1 MVAEKLFIDAQQLL
15 EDSFELAQQV
25 MNDGFEP
32 DLIIGVWRGGAPIAI
47 ALQEL
52 FAYNGI
58 FANHYPV
65 RISSYVGIEKQGSE
79 LVIGEM
85 FDLADSLAKA
95 ERILIVDDVFESGR
109 TIQEL
114 VGKIEGML
122 GEKQTKALRVATV
135 FAKPKRRVSKIKPDY
150 FIRTTEKWLVF
161 PHELVGLTTE
171 EIRANKP
178 SNILSA
184 KPDPDY

>member
-85 FDLADSLAKA
+85 LDLADSLAKA
-95 ERILIVDDVFESGR
+95 ERILIESGR